1 MRETASEAQ
10 AQTRLEREVTASL
23 TEFEHGVRLGAGDA
37 LERSEPGRYRIR
49 SGVVVLDITARP
61 LRARRCGALSL
72 PTLRVIY
79 DFAGGDQQDH
89 ARLLARLDR
98 AMQRG
103 GG

>member
-1 MRETASEAQ
+1 MRRTDAR

-49 SGVVVLDITARP
+49 SGCVLLEITACP
-61 LRARRCGALSL
+61 QPDRRCGALSL
-72 PTLRVIY
+72 PMLRVVY
-79 DFAGGDQQDH
+79 DFAGGDQRDH
-89 ARLLARLDR
+89 ARLLARLDS
-98 AMQRG
+98 AMHRG